1 MFSAV
6 LHPHSSSLKGMKTPS
21 RSLWERWEVG
31 GTYTRVVWDKTLA
44 ALASPGQVLLTLS
57 QLHSQ
62 GQVMY
67 QSSVPHGHPT
77 WGQHWNNQVCLGRGA
92 APQRDKTCSW
102 LSFFKA
108 KGHIS
113 WFEWYSAHLLAS
125 NRLKTQWPHHNVV
138 MFICFLSNGCSYK
151 GCWQMGPELMHLVG
165 QEINIS
171 EKQYFFGLFWDLGVA
186 GHSVCWLSL
195 SSRNV
200 HVFCQSTLLVTG
212 KVLPWTGKP
221 FRANKCINSMQS
233 ILYLIHTTS

>member
-1 MFSAV
+1 MA
-6 LHPHSSSLKGMKTPS
+6 
-21 RSLWERWEVG
+21 
-31 GTYTRVVWDKTLA
+31 LA
-44 ALASPGQVLLTLS
+44 ALASPGQVFLTCLCYRAEAR
-57 QLHSQ
+57 LCTRALCLK
-62 GQVMY
+62 
-67 QSSVPHGHPT
+67 HGHLA
-77 WGQHWNNQVCLGRGA
+77 WGQHWNKQVCLGRGA
-92 APQRDKTCSW
+92 APQRDKTSSW

-108 KGHIS
+108 KGHIH
-113 WFEWYSAHLLAS
+113 WFEWYSAHLLTS
-125 NRLKTQWPHHNVV
+125 NRLETQWPHHNVV

-171 EKQYFFGLFWDLGVA
+171 ERQYFFELFWDLGVA

-212 KVLPWTGKP
+212 KVLPWPGKP
-221 FRANKCINSMQS
+221 FRANKCINSMWS